1 MIGATGAPQ
10 LQVQAMERKS
20 NPLLLIAIL
29 LFGLVIG
36 IAGGAIAGGAAA
48 LFVTNRQA
56 VREVAVTTAPVRVQT
71 ELQPAQPAQSTPAAP
86 ATQSAA
92 GASSHSDSAVAA
104 VQKVAPAV
112 VTVIVRGAQGQGSG
126 SGVIISDQGYI
137 LTNNHVVEG
146 ATRLSVLFAD
156 STLQQAR
163 LIGTD
168 PLNDIAVLRVDGA
181 VPGVAV
187 IGDSTALQPGETV
200 LAIGSPLGNFR
211 NTVTAGVVSALNRS
225 LPGSG
230 MEGLI
235 QTDAAINSGNSGGPL
250 INLAGEV
257 VGINTVVVRN
267 GDLGFG
273 MGAAPVEGLG
283 FAVPSVIFRNVA
295 DQLIA
300 TGEVRYPFLGITYL
314 TIDGQVAAEYGLPVQ
329 SGALIQNT
337 RTGQPAVQPGS
348 AAASAGIRDGDIIVA
363 VEGTRLD
370 YNTSLRQLLLRHK
383 PGDTI
388 TLTIL
393 RDGQERDVTVTLGE
407 RPTNL

>member
-1 MIGATGAPQ
+1 
-10 LQVQAMERKS
+10 MERKN

-36 IAGGAIAGGAAA
+36 IAGGAVAGGAAA

-56 VREVAVTTAPVRVQT
+56 VRDVAVTTAPVRVQT
-71 ELQPAQPAQSTPAAP
+71 ELQPAQPAQSTPSAP

-163 LIGTD
+163 LVGTD

-273 MGAAPVEGLG
+273 IGAAPVEGLG

-329 SGALIQNT
+329 SGAFIQNT

-348 AAASAGIRDGDIIVA
+348 AAASAGLRDGDIIVA

>member
-1 MIGATGAPQ
+1 
-10 LQVQAMERKS
+10 MERKS

>member
-1 MIGATGAPQ
+1 
-10 LQVQAMERKS
+10 MERKN

-36 IAGGAIAGGAAA
+36 IAGGAVAGGAAA

-71 ELQPAQPAQSTPAAP
+71 ELQPAQPVQSTPAAP
-86 ATQSAA
+86 ATQSTT

-329 SGALIQNT
+329 SGAFIQNT

-348 AAASAGIRDGDIIVA
+348 AAASAGLRDGDIIVA

-407 RPTNL
+407 RPINL